1 MSRLLHAGRVRVG
14 KDPLYRMG
22 MILMVLLGVFLVGI
36 AYYTGIKEHEPMYL
50 SEILYIYLPVIGF
63 MCAIFCGYFSGQEYY
78 DGTIRNKLIAGH
90 SRTEIYF
97 SNVIINVCAVLLL
110 WLILLLT
117 EIILGTLL
125 LDGIGAEVVGADG
138 DKLLGIFMGSL
149 LTIVALCS
157 IFTLIAMVSQNH
169 STSDAICILVACI
182 LLCSSL
188 YVWSVV
194 GEIQDYDRM
203 VEEGC
208 DPYVDKS
215 DAFYPRLKNRESY
228 EFLHDCLPS
237 GQMIQYVSMNV
248 RSPERLPLYSLGIIF
263 VTTSIGVLVFQK
275 KNIR

>member
-1 MSRLLHAGRVRVG
+1 MSRLLHAGCVRVK

-22 MILMVLLGVFLVGI
+22 IVLMVLLGIFLVGI
-36 AYYTGIKEHEPMYL
+36 AYYTGIKENEPMYL

-97 SNVIINVCAVLLL
+97 SNVIINVCAMLLL

-125 LDGIGAEVVGADG
+125 LDGIGADVG
-138 DKLLGIFMGSL
+138 KLLGIFMGSL
-149 LTIVALCS
+149 LTIMALCS
-157 IFTLIAMVSQNH
+157 IFTLIAMVNQNY

-194 GEIQDYDRM
+194 GEIHDYDRM
-203 VEEGC
+203 VKEGYA
-208 DPYVDKS
+208 PYVDKS
-215 DAFYPRLKNRESY
+215 DALYPRLKNRESY

-248 RSPERLPLYSLGIIF
+248 RSPKRLPLYSLGIIF
-263 VTTSIGVLVFQK
+263 VTTSFGVFVFQK